1 MHRLTLVGT
10 LAVALAGCAR
20 PAPDAFELLPKSIG
34 GETLLYDE
42 RSGAQA
48 ADWART
54 MTLSLGYPLTAMTEA
69 TAFTAP
75 TDREYQ
81 SQIIQIRG
89 ADGRQLVEPLIAA
102 VWGSKPVEVWQELIG
117 GKAVTRFLPVAGMQR
132 SEAMY
137 AYGFGDLAITILV
150 RRPQEALDAIAA
162 MP

>member
-1 MHRLTLVGT
+1 
-10 LAVALAGCAR
+10 
-20 PAPDAFELLPKSIG
+20 
-34 GETLLYDE
+34 
-42 RSGAQA
+42 
-48 ADWART
+48 

-102 VWGSKPVEVWQELIG
+102 IWGSKPAEVWQELIG
-117 GKAVTRFLPVAGMQR
+117 GKAVTRFLPLAGMQR

-137 AYGFGDLAITILV
+137 AYGFGDLAITILA
-150 RRPQEALDAIAA
+150 RRPQEALEAIAA